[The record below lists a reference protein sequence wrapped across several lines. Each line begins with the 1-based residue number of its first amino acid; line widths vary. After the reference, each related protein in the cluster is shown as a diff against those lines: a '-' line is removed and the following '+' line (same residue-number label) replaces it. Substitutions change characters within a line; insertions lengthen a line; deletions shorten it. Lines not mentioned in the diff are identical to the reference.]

1 MQGNV
6 LCIYPKSAKHII
18 DIRGMSVLT
27 CPVDS
32 HDLKPVQE
40 D

>member
-18 DIRGMSVLT
+18 DNRGMFVFE
-27 CPVDS
+27 CPGDPI
-32 HDLKPVQE
+32 DLKPIHE
-40 D
+40 E